1 MAIMYR
7 CYFFSIGTFFENV
20 IGLSVTT
27 IALCN
32 LSNCLG
38 NGGLFVVIS
47 HNIPLMQPVT
57 LQFANQNLIRNIVSW
72 CDT

>member
-47 HNIPLMQPVT
+47 HNISINAASDITICQSE
-57 LQFANQNLIRNIVSW
+57 F
-72 CDT
+72 D